1 MTRLIS
7 SDVLSSTQTI
17 FTVVISTIP
26 YVLKKRIPI
35 NWFKFAM
42 AYLATVGFTLI
53 FVEDY
58 LF

>member
-26 YVLKKRIPI
+26 FVLKKRIPVD
-35 NWFKFAM
+35 WFKFAM
-42 AYLATVGFTLI
+42 AYLATVGFILI
-53 FVEDY
+53 FIEDY